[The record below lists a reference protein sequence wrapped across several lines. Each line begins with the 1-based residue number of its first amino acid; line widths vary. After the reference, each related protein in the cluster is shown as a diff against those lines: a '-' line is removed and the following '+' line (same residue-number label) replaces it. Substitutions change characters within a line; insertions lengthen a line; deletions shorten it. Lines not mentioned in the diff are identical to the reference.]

1 MKLPRK
7 IIENI
12 DAKSILVHAKVCD
25 SGSYALKD
33 VNGKEVAV
41 RDDYVPSF
49 FPDEHYGDYLILD
62 IELES
67 GIILNWKRPDELSAL
82 INKYSM
88 EQQVGL
94 NDFVIAEHLYETYR
108 LMTITKAKDVA
119 LKQSVPALSGSQ
131 EMLKAP
137 L

>member
-12 DAKSILVHAKVCD
+12 DARSILVHAKVCD
-25 SGSYALKD
+25 SASYTLKD
-33 VNGKEVAV
+33 MNGKELAL

-67 GIILNWKRPDELSAL
+67 GRILNWKRPDELAVSEAFNL
-82 INKYSM
+82 I
-88 EQQVGL
+88 ER
-94 NDFVIAEHLYETYR
+94 DE
-108 LMTITKAKDVA
+108 
-119 LKQSVPALSGSQ
+119 
-131 EMLKAP
+131 
-137 L
+137 